1 MNNNPI
7 KTKIITAALQ
17 EFAANG
23 YAASSTNTIC
33 KKAGVAKGT
42 VFLHF
47 PTKANLY
54 YHVFV
59 HCAENLMRSYEKQDF
74 QIISDSFE
82 RLMAISFWKMEYF
95 NLHPDSYKVMKEI
108 ITDPPGE
115 IASLVYAYSQKMMDQ
130 STESFF
136 VDSDFERFSDEYN
149 REEILLFFRIALEG
163 LQSMY
168 LDHQLMQADFDQYKE
183 KSLIFINIVLKGMKK

>member
-1 MNNNPI
+1 
-7 KTKIITAALQ
+7 
-17 EFAANG
+17 
-23 YAASSTNTIC
+23 
-33 KKAGVAKGT
+33 
-42 VFLHF
+42 
-47 PTKANLY
+47 
-54 YHVFV
+54 
-59 HCAENLMRSYEKQDF
+59 MRSYEKQDF

-115 IASLVYAYSQKMMDQ
+115 IASLVYAYSQKLMDQ

-183 KSLIFINIVLKGMKK
+183 KSLKFINIVLKGMKK